1 MCEGGRERAMQEKN
15 KNNTV
20 FGNGRNQEASLKNI
34 DTECVDRAE

>member
-1 MCEGGRERAMQEKN
+1 MQEKKKKN